1 MNRLHPNAF
10 QAVQWILQQQQ
21 PAIDQLIRWSNQ
33 NSWSHDP
40 TKLSEMAATLAEDFA
55 KVGIEMQSV
64 DLPKLRLL
72 GDGDQW
78 DRAAT
83 GPMLVWH
90 HNEHLPK
97 RQRVLLMIH
106 YDTVYPPEHRPQ
118 MCELNVDTG
127 SDSGSGTGSDSGRL
141 IGPGVADAKGGI
153 AVIGLAAAA
162 MRKFGLLQDIGLSIV
177 LNPDEEIGS
186 SASAPLVKQLCSGFG
201 GAFLFEPSLPDG
213 SLVANRKGSG
223 NFSILVRGKSAHAG
237 RDPESGRNAIVKLAA
252 LIGQLQQS
260 HDPDGGISI
269 NVGNIAGGG
278 PLNQVPDFAIA
289 KLNVRVL
296 DHQAQAKVEDLFQQM
311 TGKESVDGYRVT
323 TLGEFHC
330 PPKLAAKPIQ
340 RLQQVVE
347 NANRLAGQP
356 VTWWQDTG
364 GACDGSKLAAWG
376 LPNIDTLGVRGGNLH
391 SADEYMLPDSLAA
404 SAIRTLFSVLL
415 ATKQ

>member
-1 MNRLHPNAF
+1 MIDDLNANRLDPNASK
-10 QAVQWILQQQQ
+10 AVHWILDQQ
-21 PAIDQLIRWSNQ
+21 PSAIEQLIRWCNQ

-40 TKLSEMAATLAEDFA
+40 ANLRGMAKTLAEDFA
-55 KVGIEMQSV
+55 KDGIDMQSV
-64 DLPKLRLL
+64 DLPELRLL

-97 RQRVLLMIH
+97 QRRVLLMIH
-106 YDTVYPPEHRPQ
+106 YDTVYPPRHHPQ
-118 MCELNVDTG
+118 RCEQNVDVQ
-127 SDSGSGTGSDSGRL
+127 SGTPRL
-141 IGPGVADAKGGI
+141 VGPGVADAKGGI
-153 AVIGLAAAA
+153 AVIRLAVAA
-162 MRKFGLLQDIGLSIV
+162 MRKFDLLRDIGVSIV

-186 SASAPLVKQLCSGFG
+186 SASAPLVKEWSSGFAS
-201 GAFLFEPSLPDG
+201 AFLFEPSLPDG

-223 NFSILVRGKSAHAG
+223 NFAVLVRGKSAHAG
-237 RDPESGRNAIVKLAA
+237 RDPQSGRNAIVKLAA
-252 LIGQLQQS
+252 LIGQLQQA
-260 HDPDGGISI
+260 HDPDAGISI

-278 PLNQVPDFAIA
+278 TLNQVPDYAIA

-296 DHQAQAKVEDLFQQM
+296 DHQSQTKVETLLQQL
-311 TGKESVDGYRVT
+311 TANESVDGYRVT

-330 PPKLAAKPIQ
+330 PPKLADKPIQ

-347 NANRLAGQP
+347 NANKLAGQP
-356 VTWWQDTG
+356 VTWWQETG

-376 LPNIDTLGVRGGNLH
+376 LPNIDTLGVCGGNLH
-391 SADEYMLPDSLAA
+391 NADEYMLPDSLAA

-415 ATKQ
+415 ATKP